1 MSAQTAI
8 SVNVRKLPVLLVAV
22 LLLTLASALWNGALA
37 ADPLMPENRGRI
49 DRIDYKNEVVI
60 DDVLF
65 YLTPQTKYYSAQG
78 VDIPSSGFVKG
89 ASVAYALLPGTS
101 VILTLWKTE

>member
-49 DRIDYKNEVVI
+49 DRIDYNTEVVI
-60 DDVLF
+60 NDVLF
-65 YLTPQTKYYSAQG
+65 YLTPQTKYYSALG
-78 VDIPSSGFVKG
+78 VDIPSSGFVQG
-89 ASVAYALLPGTS
+89 TSVAYALLPGTS